1 MRIRHISKAVPSCA
15 ALLGFAGLLSTA
27 ALAAESGILRYPDVS
42 ATHVVFVHGGDIY
55 SAPRAGGKA
64 THLTTHAGLELFPKF
79 SPDGTQIAFSAEYSG
94 TRQVYIMPSDG
105 SAAPTQLTWYNDIG
119 PMPLR
124 GGYDNRVLDFSP
136 DGKNILVRMNR
147 LGFDE
152 RAGRPYFV
160 PVAGGDEVP
169 LAVPETGGGMLSPDG
184 SKFVYTPIEREFR
197 TWKRTR
203 GGRAQDVWIYD
214 LKANQSVQLT
224 QNRATD
230 NQPMWIADS
239 IYFTSDRDYT
249 LNLYQ
254 LPAAADYSQIEP
266 VKLTNFKEF
275 DVLWPSAGPDALVF
289 EQAGKLYLMDAAAL
303 AAKSAPVQ
311 LKITIPGDRPGTL
324 PAFKLVQ
331 SLIESA
337 DLSANGERALF
348 SARGELFS
356 VPRKNGEIR
365 QLTFTPD
372 AREMSAAIAP
382 DGLRIAY
389 LSDVSGEYELYVR
402 NADGAGEPR
411 QLTRGSS
418 VWYSSPVWAHDG
430 GSILLGSSENSLI
443 SVTMSGDVQQIDT
456 SKYGSA
462 IQSYQYTPDSKH
474 VVYVKPSPSGL
485 SEIWSRKL
493 ARGKPQ
499 RLIGGQFDAY
509 SPSFDP
515 SGRYLYF
522 LSNREHNLKYS
533 SYEFNYLYVDAG
545 KLFAA
550 RLDPTAPALFA
561 AKSDEFGAPK
571 TMATAKPPAANTPNV
586 GQSARKIDLTDLE
599 DRIEA
604 LPIASG
610 SYSGLAAAHTGLVF
624 LQAQQ
629 DGSNALKQF
638 NLETQKVDNLAA
650 KADSFS
656 INSAGDQLLI
666 KNGESWVVSPI
677 KADIDMAAV
686 LDLSKLELRI
696 DPKREW
702 PQLYKDGLR
711 VLRTWFYDAGMHGHN
726 WAQIEKRYAALLP
739 YVIHRGDLDY
749 ILSEIAGELNA
760 GHIYVERGE
769 EPALPRKQGG
779 LLGAEFTR
787 LASGNYKIS
796 KIFAGQ
802 NWSEEFRSP
811 FLDAGVDVQV
821 GDEITAINGVTT
833 QSVQNFYQL
842 LENQGGRRVQLSLL
856 RDGKTRTQSVKT
868 STAETGLRYLEWI
881 QTRAA
886 MVDTLSGG
894 RIGYIHLPNTAVEG
908 NRELFKQFPSQTQK
922 EALIFDDRYNG
933 GGFIPERMIEILAR
947 KPLNYWKRRGLA
959 PEAAPLLSHAGP
971 KAMLTNGLSSSGGD
985 ALPYYFRKLKLG
997 LLIGTR
1003 TWGGLIGLS
1012 GNPRMADGGGMLA
1025 ATFRFMSTDGSWAVE
1040 NEGVVPDIEVI
1051 DRPEQLAAG
1060 RDPSLERAVQEL
1072 LKQLP
1077 AAPAPA
1083 IQAPPAP
1090 AVFGKDDI
1098 K

>member
-1 MRIRHISKAVPSCA
+1 MRILDLSKAAFSAV
-15 ALLGFAGLLSTA
+15 ALLSATA
-27 ALAAESGILRYPDVS
+27 HASESGILRFPDVS
-42 ATHVVFVHGGDIY
+42 ATQVVFVHGGDIY
-55 SAPRAGGKA
+55 TAPRAGGKA
-64 THLTTHAGLELFPKF
+64 THLTTHEGQELFPKF
-79 SPDGTQIAFSAEYSG
+79 SPDGTLIAFSAEYSG

-169 LAVPETGGGMLSPDG
+169 LTVPETGGGMLSPDG

-214 LKANQSVQLT
+214 LIANQSVQLT

-230 NQPMWIADS
+230 NQPMWIGDS

-254 LPAAADYSQIEP
+254 LPAAGSNSASEP
-266 VKLTNFKEF
+266 VKLTNFQDF
-275 DVLWPSAGPDALVF
+275 DVLWPSASADALVF

-311 LKITIPGDRPGTL
+311 LKISIPGDRPGTM
-324 PAFKLVQ
+324 PAIKAVQ
-331 SLIESA
+331 SLVQSA

-382 DGLRIAY
+382 DGVRIAY
-389 LSDVSGEYELYVR
+389 LSDASGEYELYVR
-402 NADGAGEPR
+402 NADGSGEPR
-411 QLTRGSS
+411 QLTRGSK
-418 VWYSSPVWAHDG
+418 VWYSSPVWAQDG
-430 GSILLGSSENSLI
+430 GQILLGTSENSLI
-443 SVTMSGDVQQIDT
+443 SVTMTGDVQEIDT
-456 SKYGSA
+456 SIYGSA

-474 VVYVKPSPSGL
+474 VIYVKPSASGL
-485 SEIWSRKL
+485 AEIWSRAL

-499 RLIGGQFDAY
+499 RLIGGQFDAD

-522 LSNREHNLKYS
+522 VSNRDHNLKFS
-533 SYEFNYLYVDAG
+533 SYEFNYLYVDSARI
-545 KLFAA
+545 FAA
-550 RLDPTAPALFA
+550 RLDPAAPALFA
-561 AKSDEFGAPK
+561 AKSDEFGAKK
-571 TMATAKPPAANTPNV
+571 TLTTARPADASPAV
-586 GQSARKIDLTDLE
+586 QVPSLGRIDLTDLE
-599 DRIEA
+599 KRIEA
-604 LPIASG
+604 LPIGSG
-610 SYSGLAAAHTGLVF
+610 GYSELAGAHTGLVF
-624 LQAQQ
+624 LQAQP

-638 NLETQKVDNLAA
+638 NLETQKVDNLAG

-677 KADIDMAAV
+677 KADIDMTAA
-686 LDLSKLELRI
+686 LNLSKLELRI

-711 VLRTWFYDAGMHGHN
+711 VLRTWFYDAGMHGQD
-726 WAQIEKRYAALLP
+726 WAKLEKRYAALLP
-739 YVIHRGDLDY
+739 YVTHRGDLDY

-769 EPALPRKQGG
+769 EPAVSRKQGG
-779 LLGAEFTR
+779 LLGAEFIR
-787 LASGNYKIS
+787 LQSGNYKIT
-796 KIFAGQ
+796 KIFPGQ

-821 GDEITAINGVTT
+821 GDEISAINGVTT

-842 LENQGGRRVQLSLL
+842 LENQGGRSVQLRLL
-856 RDGKTRTQSVKT
+856 RDGKARTQIVKT

-881 QTRAA
+881 QSRAV
-886 MVDTLSGG
+886 MVDKLSGG
-894 RIGYIHLPNTAVEG
+894 RIGYIHLPNTAGEG

-922 EALIFDDRYNG
+922 EALIVDDRYNG
-933 GGFIPERMIEILAR
+933 GGFIPDRMIEILAR
-947 KPLNYWKRRGLA
+947 KPLNYWARRGLA

-971 KAMLTNGLSSSGGD
+971 KVMLTNGLSSSGGD

-1025 ATFRFMSTDGSWAVE
+1025 ATFRFMSTDGSWSVE

-1051 DRPEQLAAG
+1051 DRPELLAAG
-1060 RDPSLERAVQEL
+1060 RDPSIERAVQEL

-1077 AAPAPA
+1077 ATPAPA

-1090 AVFGKDDI
+1090 TAFGKDDS

>member
-1 MRIRHISKAVPSCA
+1 MRSVLTSLITLASLGALTAVA
-15 ALLGFAGLLSTA
+15 H
-27 ALAAESGILRYPDVS
+27 AAESGILRFPDVS

-55 SAPRAGGKA
+55 TVPRAGGKA
-64 THLTTHAGLELFPKF
+64 THLTSHAGQELFPKF

-94 TRQVYIMPSDG
+94 TRQVYVMPSDG

-119 PMPLR
+119 TMPLR

-214 LKANQSVQLT
+214 LIANQSVQLT

-230 NQPMWIADS
+230 NQPMWIGDS

-254 LPAAADYSQIEP
+254 LPAGTANSETEP
-266 VKLTNFKEF
+266 VKVTHFKEF

-289 EQAGKLYLMDAAAL
+289 EQAGRLYLMDTEAL
-303 AAKSAPVQ
+303 AAKSEPVQ
-311 LKITIPGDRPGTL
+311 LKISIPGDRPNTL
-324 PAFKLVQ
+324 PAIKAVQ
-331 SLIESA
+331 ALIESA

-382 DGLRIAY
+382 DGVRIAY

-402 NADGAGEPR
+402 NADGSGEPR
-411 QLTRGSS
+411 QLTRGSK
-418 VWYSSPVWAHDG
+418 VWYNVPVWAPDG
-430 GSILLGSSENSLI
+430 GSILLGTSENGLI
-443 SVTMSGDVQQIDT
+443 SVTMTGDVLQIDS
-456 SKYGSA
+456 SKFGSD
-462 IQSYQYTPDSKH
+462 IQSYLYTPDSKH
-474 VVYVKPSPSGL
+474 VVYVKPSASGL
-485 SEIWSRKL
+485 SEIWSHAL
-493 ARGKPQ
+493 VRGKPV

-509 SPSFDP
+509 SPSFDA

-522 LSNREHNLKYS
+522 LSNREHNLKFS
-533 SYEFNYLYVDAG
+533 SYEFNYLYIDAA
-545 KLFAA
+545 KIFAA

-561 AKSDEFGAPK
+561 LKSDEFGGPK
-571 TMATAKPPAANTPNV
+571 VSPAAEPAASNANPV
-586 GQSARKIDLTDLE
+586 PSARRIDLTDL
-599 DRIEA
+599 DKRVEA
-604 LPIASG
+604 LPIPSG
-610 SYSGLAAAHTGLVF
+610 SYSGLSGAHTGLVF
-624 LQAQQ
+624 LQSQP
-629 DGSNALKQF
+629 DGSSALKQF

-650 KADSFS
+650 KADRFS

-666 KNGESWVVSPI
+666 KNGETWVISPI
-677 KADIDMAAV
+677 KADIDMSVV
-686 LDLSKLELRI
+686 LDLSKLELRV

-711 VLRTWFYDAGMHGHN
+711 VLRTWFYDAGMHGQN
-726 WAQIEKRYAALLP
+726 WAALEKRYARLLP
-739 YVIHRGDLDY
+739 FVTHRGDLDY

-769 EPALPRKQGG
+769 EPVLPRKQGG
-779 LLGAEFTR
+779 LLGAEFKR
-787 LASGNYKIS
+787 LASGNYRVE
-796 KIFAGQ
+796 KIFPGQ

-811 FLDAGVDVQV
+811 FLDAGVDVQL
-821 GDEITAINGVTT
+821 GDEITAINGVATD
-833 QSVQNFYQL
+833 SVQNLYQL
-842 LENQGGRRVQLSLL
+842 LENQGGRSVQLSLV
-856 RDGKTRTQSVKT
+856 RGGKTRNQSVKT

-886 MVDTLSGG
+886 MVDKLSAG
-894 RIGYIHLPNTAVEG
+894 RVGYIHLPNTAVEG

-922 EALIFDDRYNG
+922 EALIVDDRYNG
-933 GGFIPERMIEILAR
+933 GGFIPDRMIEILAR

-959 PEAAPLLSHAGP
+959 PEAAPFLSHSGP

-1012 GNPRMADGGGMLA
+1012 GNPRMADGGSMLA
-1025 ATFRFMSTDGSWAVE
+1025 ATFRFMSTDGQWAVE

-1051 DRPEQLAAG
+1051 DRPELLAAG

-1077 AAPAPA
+1077 ASPAPA
-1083 IQAPPAP
+1083 LQAPPAP
-1090 AVFGKDDI
+1090 TLFGRGDEK
-1098 K
+1098 